1 MGEASLTYD
10 SSRRTVLGRVACD
23 EGNGRN
29 VKGEVVWERAIQV
42 GGIFYKQIVGM

>member
-1 MGEASLTYD
+1 MTAAEA
-10 SSRRTVLGRVACD
+10 VLGRVACD